1 VLANPV
7 DRCIVS
13 IYLHRVHLREVL
25 VPISAVDCITP
36 ASEHTKQQLFRPF
49 RFGQWTRLALVGLF
63 AGEMGCNLHFPAQG
77 HTSHHG
83 PPNWAILGALLAIAL
98 ITVPLILLLLLYINS
113 RMRFV
118 LFDSVIAKRCELGR
132 MWHERRGPAF
142 QYFIWQILFFL
153 ATIAGTAILL
163 GVPALAAFLL
173 GWFTAPRQHLVPIIL
188 SGIFLFF
195 VFMLWLLLCI
205 VIQVFTKDF
214 VIPQMA
220 LENLSAFEGWRRL
233 WVMLQSEKASY
244 AGYGGMK
251 LVLAIGAGIAVGIL
265 AVIIIILLLIPFGG
279 IGAIAVIAGKAAG
292 FTWNVFTITAAIV
305 AGSIFLLIVFYAVSL
320 ISVPVIVFFPAYS
333 IYFFAARYPN
343 LACAMY
349 PAPPPSRPL
358 IPPPI
363 PPAPEPIG

>member
-1 VLANPV
+1 M
-7 DRCIVS
+7 
-13 IYLHRVHLREVL
+13 
-25 VPISAVDCITP
+25 PISAVDCITP

-63 AGEMGCNLHFPAQG
+63 AGEMSSGGSCNFSNPTQSAPSHG
-77 HTSHHG
+77 HIPSVPT
-83 PPNWAILGALLAIAL
+83 PNWE
-98 ITVPLILLLLLYINS
+98 LLLPLLLIAMFAVPVIWLLLIYVNS

-118 LFDSVIAKRCELGR
+118 LFDSVIAKKCELGR
-132 MWHERRGPAF
+132 MWRDRRGPAF

-173 GWFTAPRQHLVPIIL
+173 GWFTAPRQHLAPLIL
-188 SGIFLFF
+188 SGISLFF

-214 VIPQMA
+214 VVPQMA

-233 WVMLQSEKASY
+233 WGMLRSDKGSY
-244 AGYGGMK
+244 ASYGGMK
-251 LVLAIGAGIAVGIL
+251 LVLAIGAGIAVGIV
-265 AVIIIILLLIPFGG
+265 AVIIIILLFIPFGG
-279 IGAIAVIAGKAAG
+279 IGAIVVIAGKAAG
-292 FTWNVFTITAAIV
+292 LTWNVFTITAAIV
-305 AGSIFLLIVFYAVSL
+305 AGSTFLLIVFYAVSL

-343 LACAMY
+343 LARVMY
-349 PAPPPSRPL
+349 PAPLSSPPVTPPS
-358 IPPPI
+358 IPPT
-363 PPAPEPIG
+363 PEPIG